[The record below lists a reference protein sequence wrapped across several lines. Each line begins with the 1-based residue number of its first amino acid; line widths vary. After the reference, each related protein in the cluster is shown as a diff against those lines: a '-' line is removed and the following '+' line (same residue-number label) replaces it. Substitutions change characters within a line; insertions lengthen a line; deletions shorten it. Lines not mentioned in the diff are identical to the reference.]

1 MKKEGFFRALTTL
14 IILSII
20 IASVS
25 IYFIFNKP
33 IIGPAFLVLGFLSLG
48 VLKFFK
54 INLKSVYPD
63 IVFGAIDNGFLIFVA
78 VLGGI
83 YAGVFGAV
91 IGGAAGNTIT
101 DSLGGLFEGK
111 MAERLRK
118 QKIKEERSAMSTML
132 GKMVGCLFG
141 AGVGL
146 VLVWLIG
153 IIF

>member
-1 MKKEGFFRALTTL
+1 MKKRGFWKAIITL
-14 IILSII
+14 AILSII
-20 IASVS
+20 IVAVSV
-25 IYFIFNKP
+25 YFIFNKP

-63 IVFGAIDNGFLIFVA
+63 VVFGAIDNGFLVFVA
-78 VLGGI
+78 ILGGM

-111 MAERLRK
+111 MAEKLRK
-118 QKIKEERSAMSTML
+118 RKINEERSAMSTML
-132 GKMVGCLFG
+132 GKMVGCLF
-141 AGVGL
+141 
-146 VLVWLIG
+146 
-153 IIF
+153 IIP